1 MEKAKDRYHNRGKEV
16 AAIYYFGNKR
26 GGGGGGG
33 GGKGCKKMQE
43 ISIEIFQKKNKKQ
56 KENNKEIDII

>member
-33 GGKGCKKMQE
+33 GGGGMQE
-43 ISIEIFQKKNKKQ
+43 NARNKYRNFP
-56 KENNKEIDII
+56 EEE

>member
-26 GGGGGGG
+26 GGAGGGV
-33 GGKGCKKMQE
+33 QE
-43 ISIEIFQKKNKKQ
+43 NARNKYRNFP
-56 KENNKEIDII
+56 EEE

>member
-16 AAIYYFGNKR
+16 AAIYYFGNK
-26 GGGGGGG
+26 GGGRGE
-33 GGKGCKKMQE
+33 GCKKMQE

-56 KENNKEIDII
+56 KENNKEIDIIWILI

>member
-16 AAIYYFGNKR
+16 AAIYYFGNK

-33 GGKGCKKMQE
+33 GGMQE
-43 ISIEIFQKKNKKQ
+43 NARNKYRNFP
-56 KENNKEIDII
+56 EEE